1 MRIAASGVLVLLLGA
16 CGGGGGSGGSTS
28 CPQTSTVTVSSA
40 GVSPTTVC
48 VAPGG
53 TVTFNNTDAV
63 AHDIEATG
71 GCTPLNLGSIAPASS
86 KTTTALTVAA
96 SCSFHD
102 ATNASAAFSGTVDVS
117 TSTGGSGTGGGY

>member
-1 MRIAASGVLVLLLGA
+1 MRSAAFGVLVLLLGA
-16 CGGGGGSGGSTS
+16 CGGGGSGGGSTA
-28 CPQTSTVTVSSA
+28 CPQTSTVTISST

-71 GCTPLNLGSIAPASS
+71 ACTPLNLGSIAPAGT
-86 KTTTALTVAA
+86 KTTTALTIAA
-96 SCSFHD
+96 TCGFHD
-102 ATNASAAFSGTVDVS
+102 ATNASAAFAGTIDVS
-117 TSTGGSGTGGGY
+117 MTTGGSGSGGGY